1 MFKKTLAIVLF
12 FVGSSSA
19 SALTSICS
27 GEVLPLTGLTTLKHE
42 ASWSYYDNWFYNMFV
57 EISSEVEGSVS
68 TAAADEVQMK
78 EGGSV
83 LHFLDSPPDGS
94 YAIRGSV
101 QIGYP
106 LPWGF
111 DGYYGIECPPWIGDL
126 ANADITETNLSEPPS
141 LKVVTSGVQLVS
153 GASIECPVG
162 EGSGCLLES
171 QSSGTTTVVSG
182 ISPDPIIVN
191 AREYPPE
198 ITIGIVDSMDDEH
211 LTVRTSVG
219 RYVKYTLPTALSV
232 YRQTRVDQVAIGDAD
247 VVGLVWS
254 SPLDTDTGAL
264 IVRIYRNPRQQEIS
278 ASQVTLLANNPGIEL
293 RSAVSEVVRSG
304 ERNPRLVYSQETT
317 TLLVP
322 SDASLM
328 VVEPVSLEGITP
340 QLNTIRV
347 VAQPSDGEIPIARII
362 EILQ

>member
-1 MFKKTLAIVLF
+1 
-12 FVGSSSA
+12 
-19 SALTSICS
+19 
-27 GEVLPLTGLTTLKHE
+27 
-42 ASWSYYDNWFYNMFV
+42 
-57 EISSEVEGSVS
+57 
-68 TAAADEVQMK
+68 
-78 EGGSV
+78 
-83 LHFLDSPPDGS
+83 
-94 YAIRGSV
+94 
-101 QIGYP
+101 
-106 LPWGF
+106 
-111 DGYYGIECPPWIGDL
+111 
-126 ANADITETNLSEPPS
+126 
-141 LKVVTSGVQLVS
+141 
-153 GASIECPVG
+153 
-162 EGSGCLLES
+162 
-171 QSSGTTTVVSG
+171 
-182 ISPDPIIVN
+182 
-191 AREYPPE
+191 
-198 ITIGIVDSMDDEH
+198 MDDEH